1 MGEDSEVPYSIL
13 FVAILIFTAV
23 GAYSVTGTGFG
34 VGVMVLFGAIGYVLR
49 KLEFPLAP
57 VMLTFILGP
66 MMERAL
72 RASLQLSQGDFSIM
86 WGSPISKVL
95 LAMAA
100 LMILTSGMKV
110 LPARSGALR
119 QS

>member
-1 MGEDSEVPYSIL
+1 
-13 FVAILIFTAV
+13 
-23 GAYSVTGTGFG
+23 
-34 VGVMVLFGAIGYVLR
+34 MVLFGAIGYVLR
-49 KLEFPLAP
+49 KLDFPLAP

-86 WGSPISKVL
+86 WGSPIAKVL

-100 LMILTSGMKV
+100 LMLLSSGLKLV
-110 LPARSGALR
+110 ARPASGDAPPRELRGGRSSSEINTEEATTWELFGFRGWLR
-119 QS
+119 SS